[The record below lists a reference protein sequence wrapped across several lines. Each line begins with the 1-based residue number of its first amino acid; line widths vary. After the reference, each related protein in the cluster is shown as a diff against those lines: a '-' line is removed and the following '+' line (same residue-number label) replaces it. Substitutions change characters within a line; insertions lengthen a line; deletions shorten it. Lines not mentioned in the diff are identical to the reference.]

1 MEDEAKKLITHLK
14 KQFTLGKKGGICY
27 ELRQNELV
35 ATVQYVEDV
44 DAWQIALH
52 EFHGFDVVLTIFEVW
67 VNEEWEEVSNEKVMP
82 MMWNFPASLDE
93 YMEERMRKIKPSRI

>member
-1 MEDEAKKLITHLK
+1 MEEEAKKLITHLK
-14 KQFTLGKKGGICY
+14 KHFKLGKKGEICY

-35 ATVQYVEDV
+35 ATIQYVEDV

-52 EFHGFDVVLTIFEVW
+52 QIEGFDVIITRLEVW
-67 VNEEWEEVSNEKVMP
+67 VNKEWEEVSNEKVMP
-82 MMWNFPASLDE
+82 MMWNFPSSLDE

>member
-1 MEDEAKKLITHLK
+1 MQEEAKKLITHLK
-14 KQFTLGKKGGICY
+14 KHFTLREKDDICY

-52 EFHGFDVVLTIFEVW
+52 EFHGFDVVLTKFEVW
-67 VNEEWEEVSNEKVMP
+67 VNKEWEEVKVDYP
-82 MMWNFPASLDE
+82 MMWNFPPSLDE

>member
-14 KQFTLGKKGGICY
+14 KHFKLGKKGGICY

-35 ATVQYVEDV
+35 ATIQYVEDV

-52 EFHGFDVVLTIFEVW
+52 EFHGFDVVLTKFEVW
-67 VNEEWEEVSNEKVMP
+67 VNKEWEEVKVECP

-93 YMEERMRKIKPSRI
+93 YMEERMRKIKPSLD